1 MKRKKKREEG
11 WKGLLLEGG
20 KYKDENRRKEGRKED
35 RENSYTQ
42 AGRERRGEFGINPNS
57 KQREKEQEI
66 SIYMYMGENVV
77 EEAGMVDENSNI

>member
-20 KYKDENRRKEGRKED
+20 KYKDEGRKKGRKED

-77 EEAGMVDENSNI
+77 EEAGMVGENSNI